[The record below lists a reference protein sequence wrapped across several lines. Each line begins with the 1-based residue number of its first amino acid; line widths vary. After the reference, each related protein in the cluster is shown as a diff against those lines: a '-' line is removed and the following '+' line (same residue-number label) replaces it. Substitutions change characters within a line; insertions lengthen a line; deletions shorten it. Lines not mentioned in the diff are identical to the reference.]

1 MTRMRRTELRFG
13 IPLLAILAVL
23 VAGCGTERAG
33 DTAGDGGSSPTAA
46 RTPSA
51 PVDFPCPGESP
62 APTPT
67 PSVPADSLAA
77 SATPPLDHYAENHGF
92 MVPIP
97 LHGERRCAGLAA
109 AERIEA
115 ALEPL
120 RERGDFAPESTRG
133 ALAGLGYSA
142 GKVQSYQ
149 NGPTGVSFLVDAQP
163 LCLEGTMSSGSTRV
177 DAFAGYPDH
186 TGCDRPSGGH

>member
-1 MTRMRRTELRFG
+1 MRRTEVRLG
-13 IPLLAILAVL
+13 VPLLATLAVL
-23 VAGCGTERAG
+23 AAGCGTERAG
-33 DTAGDGGSSPTAA
+33 DTAGGTAPSRTTTPTATA
-46 RTPSA
+46 SA

-62 APTPT
+62 TPTPT
-67 PSVPADSLAA
+67 SSTTA
-77 SATPPLDHYAENHGF
+77 SAIASPPATPPVDHYAENHGF

-97 LHGERRCAGLAA
+97 LHGEHRCAGLAA

-133 ALAGLGYSA
+133 ALTGLGYSA
-142 GKVQSYQ
+142 EKVQSYQ
-149 NGPTGVSFLVDAQP
+149 NGATGVSFLVDARP
-163 LCLEGTMSSGSTRV
+163 LCLEGTMNSGSTEV

>member
-1 MTRMRRTELRFG
+1 MRRTEVRFG

-23 VAGCGTERAG
+23 AAGCGTERAA
-33 DTAGDGGSSPTAA
+33 DTAGDGGSSRAAA
-46 RTPSA
+46 RTPST

-67 PSVPADSLAA
+67 SSVPAADSSSP
-77 SATPPLDHYAENHGF
+77 SATPPVDHYAENHGF

-109 AERIEA
+109 ADRIEA

-133 ALAGLGYSA
+133 ALTGLGYSA

-149 NGPTGVSFLVDAQP
+149 NGPTGVSFLVDARP
-163 LCLEGTMSSGSTRV
+163 LCLEGTMNSGGTKV

>member
-1 MTRMRRTELRFG
+1 MTRTRRGGAGLGT
-13 IPLLAILAVL
+13 PMLAALALL
-23 VAGCGTERAG
+23 VAGCGSERAG
-33 DTAGDGGSSPTAA
+33 DAAGDGGSSRAAA

-51 PVDFPCPGESP
+51 SVDFPCPGESP
-62 APTPT
+62 SPTPT
-67 PSVPADSLAA
+67 SRGPADSP
-77 SATPPLDHYAENHGF
+77 SVSTTPPVDHYAENHGF

-97 LHGERRCAGLAA
+97 LHGERRCDGLAA

-133 ALAGLGYSA
+133 ALTGLGYSA

-149 NGPTGVSFLVDAQP
+149 NGSAGVSFLVDARP
-163 LCLEGTMSSGSTRV
+163 LCLEGTMNSGGTQV